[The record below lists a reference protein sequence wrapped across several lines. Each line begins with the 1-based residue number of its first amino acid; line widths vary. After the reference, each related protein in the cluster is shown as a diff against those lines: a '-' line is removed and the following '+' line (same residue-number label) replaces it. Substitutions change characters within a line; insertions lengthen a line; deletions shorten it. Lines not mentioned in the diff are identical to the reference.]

1 MANSTYSLFKGIIN
15 PLWTISDKLPEFIKI
30 SGAFALFLTALAYLF
45 GQTYVCVFTDNT
57 NISLPCFGRSF
68 VYFPY
73 LIIKL
78 LVINIFIIFWL
89 KKVLFNQPFNKN
101 MAAKSVGLFF
111 LFIILNLMPL
121 FSAFLI
127 LTRVPNPVWQ
137 IELLYFFVVS
147 LGFWIPFVLMRFYAV
162 FIGVLSENKQKM
174 IKTVWQNTGGYS
186 TKIVTSG
193 IIVYMICLLSV
204 ISLNSVIFRLTE
216 VLPLQIYNLV
226 AEILFN
232 WMILF
237 VVTLIVNFM
246 NYQKQMFLK

>member
-89 KKVLFNQPFNKN
+89 KKVL
-101 MAAKSVGLFF
+101 
-111 LFIILNLMPL
+111 I
-121 FSAFLI
+121 
-127 LTRVPNPVWQ
+127 
-137 IELLYFFVVS
+137 
-147 LGFWIPFVLMRFYAV
+147 
-162 FIGVLSENKQKM
+162 
-174 IKTVWQNTGGYS
+174 
-186 TKIVTSG
+186 
-193 IIVYMICLLSV
+193 
-204 ISLNSVIFRLTE
+204 
-216 VLPLQIYNLV
+216 
-226 AEILFN
+226 
-232 WMILF
+232 
-237 VVTLIVNFM
+237 
-246 NYQKQMFLK
+246 